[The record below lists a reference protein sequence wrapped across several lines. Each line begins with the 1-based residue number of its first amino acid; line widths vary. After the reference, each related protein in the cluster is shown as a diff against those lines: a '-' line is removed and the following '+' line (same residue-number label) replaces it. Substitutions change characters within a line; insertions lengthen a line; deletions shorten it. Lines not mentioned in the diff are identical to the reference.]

1 LIRFYKYLLN
11 CYIKYLLKAENT
23 MRILTVSDF
32 IEKSLDKKIEDN
44 TLPKIDL
51 ILSCGDIHPEYL
63 VFLKESLAVPLYYV
77 KGNHD
82 VRYEGYY
89 PEGCTDV
96 NRQLVQFGGVRIMGF
111 EGSMWY
117 NGNENQ
123 FTEKEMKKMIRSM
136 WFSLL
141 KNKGVNIV
149 ITHAPPRHIHD
160 AEDLCH
166 RGFECFV
173 NLIEKYNPKYFVHG
187 HIHKNFINPMDRATL
202 YGKTKVINTCGY
214 NILEY

>member
-1 LIRFYKYLLN
+1 
-11 CYIKYLLKAENT
+11 

-32 IEKSLDKKIEDN
+32 IEKSLDKKIEEK
-44 TLPKIDL
+44 TFPKIDL
-51 ILSCGDIHPEYL
+51 ILSCGDISPEYL
-63 VFLKESLAVPLYYV
+63 VFLREKLAAPLYYI

-82 VRYEGYY
+82 VRYAGYH
-89 PEGCTDV
+89 PEGCTDI
-96 NRQLVQFGGVRIMGF
+96 NKQLVLFKSLRIIGF

-117 NGNENQ
+117 NGKENQ
-123 FTEKEMKKMIRSM
+123 FTEKEMKKTVRSM

-149 ITHAPPRHIHD
+149 ITHAPPRYIHD

-166 RGFECFV
+166 RGFACFV
-173 NLIEKYNPKYFVHG
+173 SLIEKYNPKYFVHG
-187 HIHKNFINPMDRATL
+187 HIHKSFNSPLDRVTL